1 MASQVWP
8 ASLPQK
14 PLQSGYEEQPPKT
27 AIHTEMD
34 RGPAKSRRRSTAMP
48 RPIKMTFEMDFT
60 QTGTLDTFFED
71 TIKGGALKFDFPE
84 PRTGT
89 TKEFKMDRG
98 RPTYTPAGSGW
109 FRVDVTMTLQP

>member
-8 ASLPQK
+8 ASLPQE
-14 PLQSGYEEQPPKT
+14 PLVNSYEEQPPKT

-48 RPIKMTFEMDFT
+48 RPIQMRFLMDSS
-60 QTGTLDTFFED
+60 QLDTFDEFFGD
-71 TIKGGALKFDFPE
+71 TIKGGALKFDFDE

-89 TKEFKMDRG
+89 TKEFKMDRE
-98 RPTYTPAGSGW
+98 RPVYTPLGGGL
-109 FRVDVTMTLQP
+109 FHVDVTMTLQP